1 MEEKYQCRGEIV
13 FVKDYYYAELKT
25 NLKYPSLPC
34 ICLKIPEKKNLVL
47 SLYEIGV
54 YCGHITRLQ
63 YTIVTITETD
73 MKGKTLLQ

>member
-1 MEEKYQCRGEIV
+1 MKGEKIVAAECQGNRESAMEEKYQCRGEIV
-13 FVKDYYYAELKT
+13 FEKDYYYADLKT

-54 YCGHITRLQ
+54 YCDHITR
-63 YTIVTITETD
+63 
-73 MKGKTLLQ
+73 